1 MSIAITGAAG
11 QLGRLV
17 IDDLLSAGIPG
28 TDLIAIA
35 RPRPEIGHL
44 DETDRCGHRMRR
56 VYCRSTTR
64 CERTQMLRSYIMMC
78 VMMSVL
84 KRRVQ
89 FSSEMSTPC
98 PIGHGSETRP
108 TADRMRRRTLAGSAH

>member
-64 CERTQMLRSYIMMC
+64 CERTQMLRSYINNKKMKIL
-78 VMMSVL
+78 SESL
-84 KRRVQ
+84 RTQ
-89 FSSEMSTPC
+89 FVEP
-98 PIGHGSETRP
+98 R
-108 TADRMRRRTLAGSAH
+108 

>member
-28 TDLIAIA
+28 TDLIAVA

-64 CERTQMLRSYIMMC
+64 CERTQMLRSYKRC
-78 VMMSVL
+78 VWRGCCSPCVALRYAVL
-84 KRRVQ
+84 PGYIGD
-89 FSSEMSTPC
+89 EPC
-98 PIGHGSETRP
+98 PRDRP
-108 TADRMRRRTLAGSAH
+108 LPSPE

>member
-17 IDDLLSAGIPG
+17 IDDLLSADIPG

-64 CERTQMLRSYIMMC
+64 CERTQMLRSY
-78 VMMSVL
+78 
-84 KRRVQ
+84 
-89 FSSEMSTPC
+89 TPVFK
-98 PIGHGSETRP
+98 
-108 TADRMRRRTLAGSAH
+108 ADRSQSVGVAWVTTLIAVRAGRFA

>member
-56 VYCRSTTR
+56 VYCRSTMR
-64 CERTQMLRSYIMMC
+64 CERTQMLRSC
-78 VMMSVL
+78 GLCRFSNSMSNSQMECPMH
-84 KRRVQ
+84 VQ
-89 FSSEMSTPC
+89 LDISV
-98 PIGHGSETRP
+98 
-108 TADRMRRRTLAGSAH
+108 RMVEW

>member
-44 DETDRCGHRMRR
+44 DEKLHLPPPVGSQASCHRPSFYVIPTSVM
-56 VYCRSTTR
+56 TR
-64 CERTQMLRSYIMMC
+64 
-78 VMMSVL
+78 
-84 KRRVQ
+84 K
-89 FSSEMSTPC
+89 
-98 PIGHGSETRP
+98 
-108 TADRMRRRTLAGSAH
+108 

>member
-64 CERTQMLRSYIMMC
+64 CDWTQMLRSYTA
-78 VMMSVL
+78 SV
-84 KRRVQ
+84 RSQ
-89 FSSEMSTPC
+89 IQC
-98 PIGHGSETRP
+98 PILTSNVHLMSNWT
-108 TADRMRRRTLAGSAH
+108 SS

>member
-64 CERTQMLRSYIMMC
+64 CERTQMLRSY
-78 VMMSVL
+78 SL
-84 KRRVQ
+84 KKSPAATVETQRRLA
-89 FSSEMSTPC
+89 S
-98 PIGHGSETRP
+98 G
-108 TADRMRRRTLAGSAH
+108 TLLFN

>member
-11 QLGRLV
+11 QLRWLV
-17 IDDLLSAGIPG
+17 IDDLLSADIPG

-44 DETDRCGHRMRR
+44 DETDRCGHRVRR

-64 CERTQMLRSYIMMC
+64 CERTQMLRSYN
-78 VMMSVL
+78 
-84 KRRVQ
+84 
-89 FSSEMSTPC
+89 SSSSASPNTVNAAG
-98 PIGHGSETRP
+98 PI
-108 TADRMRRRTLAGSAH
+108 AGTSMVFGRKPA

>member
-35 RPRPEIGHL
+35 RPRPEIGDL

-64 CERTQMLRSYIMMC
+64 CERTQMLRSYSLC
-78 VMMSVL
+78 RFSNSMSNSQMECPMH
-84 KRRVQ
+84 VQ
-89 FSSEMSTPC
+89 LDISV
-98 PIGHGSETRP
+98 
-108 TADRMRRRTLAGSAH
+108 RMVEW

>member
-64 CERTQMLRSYIMMC
+64 CERTQMLRSYIRCSFSTKMAE
-78 VMMSVL
+78 
-84 KRRVQ
+84 
-89 FSSEMSTPC
+89 FSSS
-98 PIGHGSETRP
+98 
-108 TADRMRRRTLAGSAH
+108 

>member
-44 DETDRCGHRMRR
+44 DETDRCGHRVRR

-64 CERTQMLRSYIMMC
+64 CERTQMLRSYITGIH
-78 VMMSVL
+78 
-84 KRRVQ
+84 R
-89 FSSEMSTPC
+89 
-98 PIGHGSETRP
+98 HGRP
-108 TADRMRRRTLAGSAH
+108 GGAAGGDHRTAAATI

>member
-64 CERTQMLRSYIMMC
+64 CERTQMLRSYINC
-78 VMMSVL
+78 RFSNSMSNSQMECPMH
-84 KRRVQ
+84 VQ
-89 FSSEMSTPC
+89 LDISV
-98 PIGHGSETRP
+98 
-108 TADRMRRRTLAGSAH
+108 RMVEW

>member
-44 DETDRCGHRMRR
+44 DETDRCAHRMRR

-64 CERTQMLRSYIMMC
+64 CDWTQMLRSYKYC
-78 VMMSVL
+78 SFSNSMSNSQM
-84 KRRVQ
+84 KCPTRVQ
-89 FSSEMSTPC
+89 LDISVRQLE
-98 PIGHGSETRP
+98 
-108 TADRMRRRTLAGSAH
+108 

>member
-56 VYCRSTTR
+56 VYCRNTTR
-64 CERTQMLRSYIMMC
+64 CDWTQMLRSYKN
-78 VMMSVL
+78 VDS
-84 KRRVQ
+84 Q
-89 FSSEMSTPC
+89 STWPNLNRDS
-98 PIGHGSETRP
+98 HG
-108 TADRMRRRTLAGSAH
+108 LATWPFH